1 MSISSSANGT
11 DTMPNA
17 GEQQHESFSDAVAR
31 IERLGKSLFGVTVC
45 VVHLHGEG
53 SELDTQAHQYCAQLP
68 LNEALQVMPEKSSPF
83 SAALGKIDN
92 FEVRFYALHPLRNRA
107 GNIVGRVALI
117 HERSRAFTAGDA
129 HWMTDL
135 VALLER
141 ELHFSA
147 YDVEA
152 HSTISSNNCSTL
164 KR

>member
-1 MSISSSANGT
+1 MTDSPSANGSNA
-11 DTMPNA
+11 MLNA
-17 GEQQHESFSDAVAR
+17 GEQQQENFSNAVAR
-31 IERLGKSLFGVTVC
+31 IERLGKSLFGVTAC
-45 VVHLHGEG
+45 VVYLHGEG
-53 SELDTQAHQYCAQLP
+53 FGLDTQAHQYCAQLP
-68 LNEALQVMPEKSSPF
+68 LNEALQLMPEKSSPF
-83 SAALGKIDN
+83 SPALGKIDN

-147 YDVEA
+147 YEVA
-152 HSTISSNNCSTL
+152 PSSTDSSQ
-164 KR
+164 

>member
-1 MSISSSANGT
+1 MSISPSASST
-11 DTMPNA
+11 ITMPNT

-31 IERLGKSLFGVTVC
+31 IERLGKSLFGVTAC
-45 VVHLHGEG
+45 VVQLHGGE
-53 SELDTQAHQYCAQLP
+53 SEFSTSAHEYCEQLP
-68 LNEALQVMPEKSSPF
+68 LGDALHVMPERSSPF
-83 SAALGKIDN
+83 SPALGKVDN

-117 HERSRAFTAGDA
+117 HERTRAFTAGDG

-147 YDVEA
+147 HKVA
-152 HSTISSNNCSTL
+152 PFSTDSS
-164 KR
+164 K